1 MKLESLGQFFGNL
14 PGAGGNPW
22 VGVIYLI
29 TLVTGAGLV
38 KYSFFTV
45 RRDERGVWFR
55 LGNVV
60 HQWSTDWPK
69 ILRPGRP
76 GVRFPFVWRLVKIS
90 VNIRTNRTED
100 IETTRI
106 DPRCPGP
113 QKWVIRCD
121 VNWRVQTSGYRLMRA
136 VLRAEDLQETVMAI
150 VTNALRSSLY
160 GAEVGSMETDAQ
172 VFASVK
178 MRCKAK
184 LAGLGVS
191 ISSINIIKYAPVDA
205 QILAN
210 AISSASTAGA
220 SIDGHVAAALSN
232 VSNVLASDI
241 AD

>member
-1 MKLESLGQFFGNL
+1 MKDLGQFFGNL
-14 PGAGGNPW
+14 PGAGGNPL
-22 VGVIYLI
+22 VGVVYLI

-60 HQWSTDWPK
+60 PHWFTDQPK

-76 GVRFPFVWRLVKIS
+76 GVRFPFVWKLVKIP

-106 DPRCPGP
+106 DPRWPGP
-113 QKWVIRCD
+113 QKWIIQCD
-121 VNWRVQTSGYRLMRA
+121 VNWRVQASDFRLMRA
-136 VLRAEDLQETVMAI
+136 ALRAEDLQETVMAI

-160 GAEVGSMETDAQ
+160 AAEVGSMETDAQ
-172 VFASVK
+172 VFAAVK

-210 AISSASTAGA
+210 AISSAPTAGTA
-220 SIDGHVAAALSN
+220 TDGHLAALSATK
-232 VSNVLASDI
+232 VLAAEVGD
-241 AD
+241 

>member
-1 MKLESLGQFFGNL
+1 MKLEGVGQFFGNL

-22 VGVIYLI
+22 VGVVYLV
-29 TLVTGAGLV
+29 TLATGAGLV

-45 RRDERGVWFR
+45 RRDERGVWLR

-60 HQWSTDWPK
+60 HQWSTDKPK

-76 GVRFPFVWRLVKIS
+76 GIRFPFVWRLVKIS

-100 IETTRI
+100 IETMRT
-106 DPRCPGP
+106 DPRFPGP
-113 QKWVIRCD
+113 QKWVIQCG
-121 VNWRVQTSGYRLMRA
+121 VIWRVQVSEFRLMRA

-160 GAEVGSMETDAQ
+160 AAEVGSMETDAQ
-172 VFASVK
+172 VFAAVK
-178 MRCKAK
+178 MRCASK

-205 QILAN
+205 QIVAN
-210 AISSASTAGA
+210 AISSAPAAGSA
-220 SIDGHVAAALSN
+220 IDGHVAALTNAT
-232 VSNVLASDI
+232 NVLGTDFG
-241 AD
+241 D